1 MRMLNK
7 QMTYTISLLHYD
19 ISITRKVLKQINLYH
34 SPVKISGG
42 QSIFYDQL
50 YYISIKVFDFLKE
63 KKNHVNLRKLKY
75 ITHLW
80 KIKNQI

>member
-1 MRMLNK
+1 
-7 QMTYTISLLHYD
+7 MTYTISLLRIMIYQY
-19 ISITRKVLKQINLYH
+19 TRKVLKQINLYH

-63 KKNHVNLRKLKY
+63 KINHVNLRK
-75 ITHLW
+75 
-80 KIKNQI
+80 